1 MSIDNVEIPG
11 GILAAFHHRQSRDD
25 DSNRGESEAFD
36 IAQVARQRARTL
48 SISLD
53 QQTGSREDTLERLT
67 GILQVNENVEVTLQQ
82 GSDEAYQRTP
92 SRQRRQRPTTIHL
105 GGIDRSGITGLH
117 RPSNAGLRSDR
128 TSSLSFEG
136 GQKRMSKPPVSE
148 TTKELENSYI
158 FQSLRNYQL
167 SEHDPNQDSS
177 VPSVFLARN
186 GSTDTASFRKASSQK
201 QHERSQSDSSQFA
214 NIDVVRRASI
224 AVENAVEKVKET
236 ITGALRRSSLQ
247 EVYEKAKIRQAQLKR
262 SAAAQISFQYTFYLL
277 MLATVYFVFIGYPL
291 WNGLVLTIYYLF
303 DMKLVIPAGTAV
315 FLGVGFL

>member
-11 GILAAFHHRQSRDD
+11 GIIAAFHHRQSRDD

-48 SISLD
+48 STSLD

-67 GILQVNENVEVTLQQ
+67 GILQVNENVQIALQQ
-82 GSDEAYQRTP
+82 GSDEAYQRAP
-92 SRQRRQRPTTIHL
+92 SRQRRQRPTTINL
-105 GGIDRSGITGLH
+105 GGLGTTGLN
-117 RPSNAGLRSDR
+117 RPSNAGLRFDR
-128 TSSLSFEG
+128 TPSISSG
-136 GQKRMSKPPVSE
+136 AGQKRMSKGAVSE
-148 TTKELENSYI
+148 TTRELENTYI
-158 FQSLRNYQL
+158 FQNLRNYQL
-167 SEHDPNQDSS
+167 SAQDPNQDSS
-177 VPSVFLARN
+177 IPSVFLARN

-214 NIDVVRRASI
+214 HIHVVRRASI

-303 DMKLVIPAGTAV
+303 DMKLVVPAGTAI
-315 FLGVGFL
+315 FLGFGFL